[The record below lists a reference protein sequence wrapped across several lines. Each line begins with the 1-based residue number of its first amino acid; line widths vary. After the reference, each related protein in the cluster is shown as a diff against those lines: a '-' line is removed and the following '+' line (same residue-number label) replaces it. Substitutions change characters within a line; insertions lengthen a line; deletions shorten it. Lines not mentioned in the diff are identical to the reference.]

1 MRAQRSQRKNKT
13 APICGDGSTK
23 CRWDPDGDL
32 FMDSDGVVHAKP
44 LGSRLHALYAA
55 RGTDTAPSGRRRGA
69 VLLHGAART
78 FVLAPV
84 HGAVRAH
91 VVESFADSLGA
102 PCDVFAA
109 VSLYDERTARPRRAE
124 ASAFRNASRSQLLR
138 ALHALSPAS
147 SGRRR
152 PHSSIAWSMLHFDC
166 APPTRRFDEACTRSN
181 KRAGFKHTP
190 TMVIQ
195 ATQIEAAYE
204 LLRREAAP
212 RSVADAYDWVLR
224 TRPDMWWAEPPRWTS
239 LLASRVPKTYGKRA
253 YTLCTDCI
261 QLIPSEQ
268 AAVLL
273 SPRSRVVCGDPDGSV
288 VGSGGG
294 MTITQQDR
302 EQQWRNRGP
311 RTACCN
317 HFEGFHTQCV
327 LNGTA
332 SAAANWPAFLLRD
345 FHYNVSCASTASCP
359 QPLLPAAV
367 SFIRRAG
374 GYAP

>member
-55 RGTDTAPSGRRRGA
+55 RGTATAPSGRRRGA

-84 HGAVRAH
+84 HGAFRAH
-91 VVESFADSLGA
+91 VVKSFADSLGA

-147 SGRRR
+147 PGRRR
-152 PHSSIAWSMLHFDC
+152 PQSSIAWSMLHFDC

-224 TRPDMWWAEPPRWTS
+224 TRPDMWWAEPPRWTA
-239 LLASRVPKTYGKRA
+239 LLASRVPKTLREACVHPVHGLHPADTRGA
-253 YTLCTDCI
+253 GRGAALAQIARRLRRPRRVRRGQRRRHDDHPAR
-261 QLIPSEQ
+261 QG
-268 AAVLL
+268 AAVA
-273 SPRSRVVCGDPDGSV
+273 
-288 VGSGGG
+288 
-294 MTITQQDR
+294 
-302 EQQWRNRGP
+302 GP
-311 RTACCN
+311 
-317 HFEGFHTQCV
+317 
-327 LNGTA
+327 
-332 SAAANWPAFLLRD
+332 WPADRLL
-345 FHYNVSCASTASCP
+345 
-359 QPLLPAAV
+359 QPL
-367 SFIRRAG
+367 
-374 GYAP
+374 